1 MQGEGK
7 TQSIMKN
14 NAMTRQDV
22 GKTPQVFTDEEL
34 SEIFQINFAEIF
46 GSPAEKPKSDYKGIN
61 LPKKD
66 NLGQQKSAL
75 IVCPLVWLGLLWPQS
90 HLTTGHLTAD
100 VWPQDNKPQ
109 GTFDRGEG

>member
-1 MQGEGK
+1 MILLCFLVKLQGEGK

-75 IVCPLVWLGLLWPQS
+75 IVCPLV
-90 HLTTGHLTAD
+90 
-100 VWPQDNKPQ
+100 
-109 GTFDRGEG
+109 

>member
-1 MQGEGK
+1 MISLCFLVKLQGEGK

-46 GSPAEKPKSDYKGIN
+46 GSPTEKPKSDYKGIN

-66 NLGQQKSAL
+66 NLGQHTLLVFAPYSPFL
-75 IVCPLVWLGLLWPQS
+75 IN
-90 HLTTGHLTAD
+90 T
-100 VWPQDNKPQ
+100 
-109 GTFDRGEG
+109 